1 MSLDSSWHELNS
13 GSPSS
18 NDNPIGSSTEIIYHS
33 KVPQQDEA
41 ESTRRTSLNFDRF
54 ATLPQDY
61 DSDEDRSEKSPVTLV
76 QENSTVEDL
85 LVSQPK
91 NGSSDGNT
99 GAVHVG
105 ADRENDNND
114 IYANDHSN
122 HNEPNNDDND
132 KTIHKKNRLS
142 GPQSSYSL
150 TTVTA
155 NNMEHRLFSRSESTI
170 KFPSGLDSF
179 SCRSHKRARIP
190 TPSTSTHTYTRPLNN
205 TDLFNE
211 SYQFSESLYPSDAD
225 TRPLWTASLGPSIPM
240 FAENIPYDPPS
251 ATADTNLTKNF
262 EESEENNNKLPHYI
276 NNHYMKPERHVIK
289 NMIPSDSQEEEEEE
303 RELLRRRKGKQ
314 RATDANINDPFP
326 PPDNIFNFK
335 PNIDS
340 EHAMLGIQEHLS
352 SIKPMKQW
360 STIRILDLRNQ
371 NLVSIHQLDQALPCL
386 ENLDVSDNAISF
398 ISGLPQ
404 SLRILNAKTN
414 KLTDIEAFK
423 DLHNL
428 QHLDVCNNAIS
439 TFEDIGALCH
449 LRTLHA
455 ENNKITSCSPFQ
467 RMHGLIKLNLRD
479 NMIRRLRFD
488 NDAILNQLESLD
500 VSYNRIQHV
509 DSIKMLT
516 GLKTLNLDHNE
527 LRWFQLEDAAE
538 KLKVLRLCYN
548 RLRAFD
554 ATLFP
559 DLRILY
565 LDDNQ
570 IMRVIGLSCLA
581 RLDSFSLRD
590 QGGQKVEI
598 NMTYLRA
605 SRKLYLSGN
614 PLKHLNGMLDY
625 FTLEY
630 LELCSIQLEELPQG
644 FARQVPNLGVLYL
657 SHNYLKSIRPIRKLR
672 QLQKLVLIDN
682 RIGSLSHTLETVRSM
697 TRLRYLDLRQNPICM
712 KMYPQISISTPKP
725 PEKISH
731 YLAHEYDHRWAAQDA
746 EFCQKNLPPHW
757 AERRLMYRAL
767 FLKHSSQLTMLDN
780 VPVSEQER
788 ANFEDVTAKFC
799 RHQDSNSSP

>member
-251 ATADTNLTKNF
+251 ATADTVMSGKTF
-262 EESEENNNKLPHYI
+262 EAINKRIESDEELRRERRKQQQTSPLYQQPLYETRTPCYQEYDTSKENPSSVADA
-276 NNHYMKPERHVIK
+276 PEETSHSFFGSHSASSSYSKKTNEYHDRETQTSPRLLQK
-289 NMIPSDSQEEEEEE
+289 SDSQEEEEEE

-516 GLKTLNLDHNE
+516 GLKTLNL
-527 LRWFQLEDAAE
+527 
-538 KLKVLRLCYN
+538 
-548 RLRAFD
+548 
-554 ATLFP
+554 
-559 DLRILY
+559 
-565 LDDNQ
+565 
-570 IMRVIGLSCLA
+570 GL
-581 RLDSFSLRD
+581 
-590 QGGQKVEI
+590 
-598 NMTYLRA
+598 
-605 SRKLYLSGN
+605 
-614 PLKHLNGMLDY
+614 
-625 FTLEY
+625 
-630 LELCSIQLEELPQG
+630 
-644 FARQVPNLGVLYL
+644 
-657 SHNYLKSIRPIRKLR
+657 
-672 QLQKLVLIDN
+672 
-682 RIGSLSHTLETVRSM
+682 
-697 TRLRYLDLRQNPICM
+697 
-712 KMYPQISISTPKP
+712 
-725 PEKISH
+725 
-731 YLAHEYDHRWAAQDA
+731 
-746 EFCQKNLPPHW
+746 
-757 AERRLMYRAL
+757 
-767 FLKHSSQLTMLDN
+767 
-780 VPVSEQER
+780 
-788 ANFEDVTAKFC
+788 
-799 RHQDSNSSP
+799 